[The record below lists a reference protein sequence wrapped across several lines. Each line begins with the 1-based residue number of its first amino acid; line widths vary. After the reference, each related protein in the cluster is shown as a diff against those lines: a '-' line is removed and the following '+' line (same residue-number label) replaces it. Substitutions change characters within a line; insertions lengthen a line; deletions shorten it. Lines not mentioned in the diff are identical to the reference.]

1 MLPWRWGTPTG
12 LDAAKNTGTAIGL
25 CKELLF
31 SPYCLFIV
39 RRRIRW
45 RDRHILKRLRG
56 NAMSF
61 MSPLQWIVIL
71 AVVLL
76 LFGGRGKVSAIMGD
90 FGKGL
95 RNFKTGLKGDEADA
109 AAEDDAEVEVIEA
122 APAAKK
128 ATKKKAPAKKA
139 AKKATAT
146 KATAK
151 KAASK
156 KASKKS
162 AAKK

>member
-1 MLPWRWGTPTG
+1 
-12 LDAAKNTGTAIGL
+12 
-25 CKELLF
+25 
-31 SPYCLFIV
+31 
-39 RRRIRW
+39 
-45 RDRHILKRLRG
+45 
-56 NAMSF
+56 MSF
-61 MSPLQWIVIL
+61 LSPLQWIVIL

-76 LFGGRGKVSAIMGD
+76 LFGGRGKISAIMGD

-109 AAEDDAEVEVIEA
+109 VAKDDAEVEVIEA
-122 APAAKK
+122 APASKK

-139 AKKATAT
+139 VKKTTAKKATT
-146 KATAK
+146 K

-162 AAKK
+162 AAKN

>member
-1 MLPWRWGTPTG
+1 
-12 LDAAKNTGTAIGL
+12 
-25 CKELLF
+25 
-31 SPYCLFIV
+31 
-39 RRRIRW
+39 
-45 RDRHILKRLRG
+45 
-56 NAMSF
+56 MSF

-95 RNFKTGLKGDEADA
+95 RKFKTGLKADDGEVL
-109 AAEDDAEVEVIEA
+109 AEDETDVEVIEA
-122 APAAKK
+122 VPAAKK
-128 ATKKKAPAKKA
+128 AIKKKAPAKKA
-139 AKKATAT
+139 VKKATSKKT
-146 KATAK
+146 TAK